1 MDILQPISS
10 HEACQKR
17 EWYQTLHLRHAVPER
32 IVGGYNATADNAV
45 AADEDSE
52 AEYEDD
58 ENARLLDVC
67 IDGDVEDM
75 GRSSIANYEQ
85 QKWT

>member
-1 MDILQPISS
+1 MVPNPP
-10 HEACQKR
+10 
-17 EWYQTLHLRHAVPER
+17 RHTVPER
-32 IVGGYNATADNAV
+32 VVGGYNEADN

-75 GRSSIANYEQ
+75 GRYLIANN
-85 QKWT
+85 